1 MSRRNKLL
9 LVAFLALGSALAVF
23 ETRLVSTQRA
33 EQHAISTRLD
43 EARLALA
50 RAQHQRDGLARDL
63 ALAEQQLT
71 RASALTVPVHA
82 PTAADQT
89 VAAWHARAKQLRALA
104 AAQPAS
110 LIPELKLLTD
120 EDWLRVAQTAAFAT
134 DEQRRQAL
142 AALRTA
148 AKRHFAALL
157 STALREFKAARANA
171 LPTSPLDLAPFLSA
185 PADPAMLARYSIFH
199 DGPTATTRDAW
210 IIRETAAVDADS
222 DSRHSVSPG
231 GGYGSS
237 SGLSAW
243 QTDLAPRLQRARQ
256 AYTTANQGTQPTSIA
271 QVVPFIDPP
280 LPPATLEKL
289 LQAER
294 TRPR

>member
-1 MSRRNKLL
+1 M
-9 LVAFLALGSALAVF
+9 
-23 ETRLVSTQRA
+23 
-33 EQHAISTRLD
+33 
-43 EARLALA
+43 
-50 RAQHQRDGLARDL
+50 
-63 ALAEQQLT
+63 
-71 RASALTVPVHA
+71 
-82 PTAADQT
+82 
-89 VAAWHARAKQLRALA
+89 
-104 AAQPAS
+104 
-110 LIPELKLLTD
+110 KLLTD
-120 EDWLRVAQTAAFAT
+120 DDWLRIAQTAAFAT

-148 AKRHFAALL
+148 AKKHFTALL
-157 STALREFKAARANA
+157 SAALRQFKTAHAQS
-171 LPTSPLDLAPFLSA
+171 LPASPLDLAPFLPA
-185 PADPAMLARYSIFH
+185 PADPTMLGRYAIFH
-199 DGPTATTRDAW
+199 DGATASGRNDW
-210 IIRETAAVDADS
+210 IIRETVALDADY
-222 DSRHSVSPG
+222 DSRHSVGSS

-237 SGLSAW
+237 SGFSAW